1 MTWNGLPRLD
11 HASVA
16 VSLHCRTTRVPSSG
30 SVNHRYL
37 AQPTLS
43 VLKWC
48 LNRILSR
55 QCTGRDD
62 LKTLSVKCQNIR
74 YQGLRDGMKGIRVR
88 SLIVTFPIPLTVQY
102 RMNRYQGRVYLETD
116 FVQDQWSKVC
126 PVVHVNLTGKT
137 RHRDRCWTGL

>member
-1 MTWNGLPRLD
+1 MTRNGLPRSG

-55 QCTGRDD
+55 QCAGRDD
-62 LKTLSVKCQNIR
+62 FETLSVKCQNIR
-74 YQGLRDGMKGIRVR
+74 YRGLKEGMKGIRVR
-88 SLIVTFPIPLTVQY
+88 SLIVAFPITLTVQY
-102 RMNRYQGRVYLETD
+102 RMNRCQGKY
-116 FVQDQWSKVC
+116 
-126 PVVHVNLTGKT
+126 NLKQTVKCQTT
-137 RHRDRCWTGL
+137 RRSLW